1 MTDDPGPGT
10 APGPAA
16 PPGPAAAPGR
26 TAPPGPAAPAGTGAL
41 IRPYLSARVA
51 AEPAPAPAADGAAA
65 GTATVGA
72 PGLRPFLLTSGR
84 TTSVV
89 TIAIETQVI
98 STDDGRDK
106 VDTLTFERRDIVA
119 LCEEPLAL
127 AEIAAM
133 LGLHLGVVR
142 VLVGDLSTEGLLAV
156 YLPDAD
162 VAQDVDTLLRVIRGL
177 RAIS

>member
-1 MTDDPGPGT
+1 VSDDPGPPS
-10 APGPAA
+10 APTVG
-16 PPGPAAAPGR
+16 
-26 TAPPGPAAPAGTGAL
+26 TAPPGGGAL
-41 IRPYLSARVA
+41 IRPYLSARVSA
-51 AEPAPAPAADGAAA
+51 GPQPEATGGTDAEPGSLD
-65 GTATVGA
+65 A
-72 PGLRPFLLTSGR
+72 PGLRPFLLTGGR
-84 TTSVV
+84 TSAEVS
-89 TIAIETQVI
+89 IAVETQVV
-98 STDDGRDK
+98 STDDGRDTL
-106 VDTLTFERRDIVA
+106 DALTFERRDIVA